1 MTDEPEVKKLEN
13 RIDKLESTI
22 EKMMPSR
29 RDALKMGGA
38 ALVGGAAMSGTA
50 SAGTSQVGTIGDKDA
65 TPPQLVDLHSE
76 DINNADTVTTQDLD
90 ATNITASNL
99 NSDRITN
106 HYLYAGNF
114 SGSGASARL
123 QNAISAASP
132 GQLIYLEQ
140 APYFND
146 VNVNKRL
153 HLQGPTAASRSDG
166 AVFRECVLRL
176 TKRTVLKNVGF
187 FTLGGSGSIEVEAN
201 CLLSGIVT
209 NFEPV
214 NLVDGESS
222 ITGSKGLEVTI
233 ESGVTNC
240 VITGNVNTNVTDN
253 SGNNTNVIANNS

>member
-1 MTDEPEVKKLEN
+1 MSDEPDRQDLEE
-13 RIDKLESTI
+13 RVDQLESTI
-22 EKMMPSR
+22 SKMLPSR
-29 RDALKMGGA
+29 RDALKLGGA
-38 ALVGGAAMSGTA
+38 ALVGGAAMSGSA
-50 SAGTSQVGTIGDKDA
+50 SAGTQQAGTIGTA
-65 TPPQLVDLHSE
+65 AEPVDVESE

-106 HYLYAGNF
+106 DYLYAGNF

-132 GQLIYLEQ
+132 GQLIYLEEGN
-140 APYFND
+140 YVND

-153 HLQGPTAASRSDG
+153 HLQGPSAASRTDG
-166 AVFRECVLRL
+166 AGFSNCVLRL

-187 FTLGGSGSIEVEAN
+187 FTFSGGSGSIEVEAD

-209 NFEPV
+209 NSEPV

-222 ITGSKGLEVTI
+222 IIGSRGLEVTI

-240 VITGNVNTNVTDN
+240 VITGNVNTNVNDN

>member
-1 MTDEPEVKKLEN
+1 MSDEPDRQDLED
-13 RIDKLESTI
+13 RVEQLESTI
-22 EKMMPSR
+22 SKMLPSR
-29 RDALKMGGA
+29 RDALKLGGA

-50 SAGTSQVGTIGDKDA
+50 SAGTQQAGTIGTAND
-65 TPPQLVDLHSE
+65 PVDVQSE

-106 HYLYAGNF
+106 DYLYAGNF
-114 SGSGASARL
+114 SGSGPSARL
-123 QNAISAASP
+123 QNAISAATP

-140 APYFND
+140 AGYLND

-153 HLQGPTAASRSDG
+153 HLQGPSAASRSNG
-166 AVFRECVLRL
+166 ASFADSVLRL
-176 TKRTVLKNVGF
+176 TERTVLKNVGF
-187 FTLGGSGSIEVEAN
+187 FTSPGGSGSIEVESD

-209 NFEPV
+209 ASEPV

-222 ITGSKGLEVTI
+222 IIGSRGLEVTI
-233 ESGVTNC
+233 ESGVTNS
-240 VITGNVNTNVTDN
+240 VITANVDTNVTDN